1 MDFWNTLSS
10 RLDRFADKLD
20 SLTGNHT
27 GSYNDSSFDL
37 MDKQYCWED
46 LDFAGDFTLQRHVVS
61 GEARI
66 VDKYG
71 AVVERGTLSD
81 LEQSMVRRTAT
92 AQAQAHN
99 APISAPLPQAID
111 PAWDSLSMNKA
122 APVQAQYG
130 DIIGVVRKAYTHYGI
145 YLSDACVI
153 HYAIPA
159 SKTIGYPTIHPTS
172 LRLFLRDDASDYFI
186 LDFPKPYQPPV
197 ALGLDDAKHDE
208 TVPEQIARRLQQS
221 YGYHLYTPEE
231 TVARAKSRV
240 GETHYNLLTNN
251 CEHFAIWC
259 KTGVSESMQI
269 SEMLNSLGGLKDFQF
284 HKPFRR

>member
-10 RLDRFADKLD
+10 GLDRFADKLD

-27 GSYNDSSFDL
+27 DSYDDSSFDL

-46 LDFAGDFTLQRHVVS
+46 LDFAGDYTLQRHVVS

-71 AVVERGTLSD
+71 AVVEKGPLQTL
-81 LEQSMVRRTAT
+81 EESMIRRTAA
-92 AQAQAHN
+92 AQAQAHA
-99 APISAPLPQAID
+99 APISAPLPLSND
-111 PAWDSLSMNKA
+111 PLWNSWNTT

-145 YLSDACVI
+145 YLSDTCVI

-159 SKTIGYPTIHPTS
+159 SKTIGHPTIHPTS

-197 ALGLDDAKHDE
+197 ELGANTPQHTETDAE
-208 TVPEQIARRLQQS
+208 LLARKLQQT
-221 YGYHLYTPEE
+221 YGYHLYSPEE

-259 KTGVSESMQI
+259 KTGVSESLQI
-269 SEMLNSLGGLKDFQF
+269 TDMLHSLGGAKGFQF
-284 HKPFRR
+284 HKPFKR